1 MKLER
6 RPAVGCWL
14 AAWPAMCLSPGIA
27 GATELPAWP
36 EGLAG
41 TASFVAVA
49 QAGWNETPG
58 DEAFAF
64 AAVPWRT
71 EPAASSS
78 MPSIV
83 PGMDAEMAWRVWT
96 HDAVSTTM
104 VPEPQTYALWLSGL
118 SVIAFVVLRRRD
130 F

>member
-1 MKLER
+1 MKFER
-6 RPAVGCWL
+6 RLAVRCRL
-14 AAWPAMCLSPGIA
+14 AAWLALCLSPGIA
-27 GATELPAWP
+27 GAAELRAWP

-58 DEAFAF
+58 DDAFAS
-64 AAVPWRT
+64 AAGPWRT

-78 MPSIV
+78 IPSIV
-83 PGMDAEMAWRVWT
+83 PGMDAEMALRVWT
-96 HDAVSTTM
+96 HDPLSTTM
-104 VPEPQTYALWLSGL
+104 VPEPRTYALWLSGL
-118 SVIAFVVLRRRD
+118 AVIGFVVLRRRG